1 MQGQQFQRC
10 CRWFGL
16 LVDDESA
23 GCGCKVWSVE
33 GRGKG
38 QSVKCKVQSV
48 KCKVWSVKCVTR
60 VEWKVWSVEYKVWR
74 NIHSFTHYGVRC
86 VQCEM

>member
-1 MQGQQFQRC
+1 M
-10 CRWFGL
+10 
-16 LVDDESA
+16 
-23 GCGCKVWSVE
+23 WSVE

-48 KCKVWSVKCVTR
+48 KCKVWSVKCVTSGKCGVR
-60 VEWKVWSVEYKVWR
+60 SVEYKVWR

-86 VQCEM
+86 VQCKM